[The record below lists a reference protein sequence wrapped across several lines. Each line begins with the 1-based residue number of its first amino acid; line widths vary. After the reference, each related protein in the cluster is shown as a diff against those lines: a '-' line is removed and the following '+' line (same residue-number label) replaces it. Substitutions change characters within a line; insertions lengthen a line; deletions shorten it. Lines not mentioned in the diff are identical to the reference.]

1 VGIKSEL
8 AKIIGAEKV
17 FDDAKTL
24 ALYAKDRS
32 FAKSITP
39 ECVVKVSSGE
49 EVEKLV
55 KWANE
60 TKTPLI
66 PVSSGAPHFRGDT
79 VPSVPQAVIVDL
91 SGMKK
96 VLNINKQHRMA
107 VIEPGVTYGELNKAL
122 AKQGMMM
129 STCLAPRATKSVVG
143 SLLEV
148 EPRLNSNHQWAFTEP
163 LRCTE
168 VTWGD
173 GNRMYTG
180 EAGGAPMNLEEQWK
194 AEKWQVE
201 PVGPMMLD
209 YYRLLTMAEGTMG
222 IVTWASVRCELAYQI
237 HKMFLV
243 PAAKEEALLD
253 FVNRVNHFRF
263 GEEFFI
269 LNNAQLASLVA
280 ESAEEIASLRQMLP
294 QWVACVGIGG
304 RDLLPADRAA
314 QQEADIA
321 EMPYP
326 AFPAA
331 RCLRRPP
338 IPAAKITGKT
348 PSRAAS
354 RISSSRQRLTRRLL
368 LSQR

>member
-122 AKQGMMM
+122 AKQGLMV
-129 STCLAPRATKSVVG
+129 STCLAPKATKSVVG
-143 SLLEV
+143 SLLEI
-148 EPRLNSNHQWAFTEP
+148 EPRP
-163 LRCTE
+163 
-168 VTWGD
+168 
-173 GNRMYTG
+173 
-180 EAGGAPMNLEEQWK
+180 APK
-194 AEKWQVE
+194 
-201 PVGPMMLD
+201 
-209 YYRLLTMAEGTMG
+209 
-222 IVTWASVRCELAYQI
+222 
-237 HKMFLV
+237 
-243 PAAKEEALLD
+243 
-253 FVNRVNHFRF
+253 
-263 GEEFFI
+263 
-269 LNNAQLASLVA
+269 
-280 ESAEEIASLRQMLP
+280 
-294 QWVACVGIGG
+294 
-304 RDLLPADRAA
+304 
-314 QQEADIA
+314 
-321 EMPYP
+321 
-326 AFPAA
+326 
-331 RCLRRPP
+331 
-338 IPAAKITGKT
+338 
-348 PSRAAS
+348 
-354 RISSSRQRLTRRLL
+354 
-368 LSQR
+368 